1 MMACG
6 KAGRREQ
13 SGSSGTAG
21 HFLGTVTKAHDR
33 GEEEPQDLPELPAA
47 TGDLVCTSQPPLHH
61 HKPKKGQLAQIA
73 KSQMSFCWHLSKSQD
88 SVGCKEARAT

>member
-1 MMACG
+1 MMTCG

-13 SGSSGTAG
+13 SGSSGPAG

-47 TGDLVCTSQPPLHH
+47 TGDLLCTSQPALHH

-73 KSQMSFCWHLSKSQD
+73 K
-88 SVGCKEARAT
+88 AR